1 MYQSILSHS
10 GFSMERLG
18 NFCAVADA
26 GSIVGAAKGDPVRQ
40 SLISRQ
46 IRELESFFGV
56 ELIRRRGRGLELTE
70 AGHELA
76 AVGRE
81 NFKGLADY
89 AARCRGAAWTARIVA
104 SNSVATWLVL
114 PRLKTLEKSAGSVRF
129 EIHHEQTREMATAT
143 REGIYDIAFTRKDS
157 LGPGLKHAVL
167 GEIGHSLLVP
177 KGLMRAEP
185 KNAAAI
191 LGAVPMALP
200 VGGKMRESIERMAEK
215 ADVRMNVTVG
225 CSSYL
230 QAAQVLQAGMCAA
243 VLPDTALAALKT
255 TQLHRV
261 PLTDRFTL
269 CLAWSARNAD
279 TRPALAG
286 LIEQM
291 KQRMAFG
298 V

>member
-1 MYQSILSHS
+1 
-10 GFSMERLG
+10 MERLG
-18 NFCAVADA
+18 NFCAVADI

-56 ELIRRRGRGLELTE
+56 ELVRRRGRGLELTE
-70 AGHELA
+70 AGRELA

-89 AARCRGAAWTARIVA
+89 AARCRGAAWTVRLVA
-104 SNSVATWLVL
+104 SNSIITWLLL
-114 PRLKTLEKSAGSVRF
+114 PRLKTVENANGSARF
-129 EIHHEQTREMATAT
+129 EIHHEQSREMVTAT
-143 REGIYDIAFTRKDS
+143 REGIYDIAFVRKDA

-177 KGLMRAEP
+177 KTLMPTAP
-185 KNAAAI
+185 KNSAAV
-191 LGAVPMALP
+191 LGAVPLALP
-200 VGGKMRESIERMAEK
+200 VGGKMREIVERMAEK
-215 ADVRMNVTVG
+215 AGVRMNVTVG

-230 QAAQVLQAGMCAA
+230 QAAQVLQSGMCAA
-243 VLPDTALAALKT
+243 VLPDTALSALKT
-255 TQLHRV
+255 TQFHRI
-261 PLTDRFTL
+261 PLPDHFTL

-286 LIEQM
+286 LIEQIKESM
-291 KQRMAFG
+291 SFAG
-298 V
+298 